1 MKRFFAHRAV
11 AATAIVVAGCLMAC
25 GCSVVSPEESE
36 WSGGYGEVTG
46 TVTNRSGAPLE
57 DMTVSMWG
65 EVGISQTEMS
75 YEVTT
80 DSTGAFVISEVDLG
94 GTHAYSQ
101 TYDLYVNCTWDDR
114 AAVDVAYT
122 TYVGSVVVE
131 RDDDCV
137 VTVELSTADN
147 GPGAPGSMFE

>member
-1 MKRFFAHRAV
+1 MNKVFAQRAV

-25 GCSVVSPEESE
+25 GCSVMSPEDSE

-46 TVTNRSGAPLE
+46 TVTNRAGTPLE
-57 DMTVSMWG
+57 DMMVSMWA
-65 EVGISQTEMS
+65 EVGTNEAETS

-80 DSTGAFVISEVDLG
+80 DSSGAFVISEVDLG

-101 TYDLYVNCTWDDR
+101 TYDLYVNCTWNDR
-114 AAVDVAYT
+114 AAVNAEYT

-131 RDDDCV
+131 SSGDNV
-137 VTVELSTADN
+137 VSVELTVADN
-147 GPGAPGSMFE
+147 DPGDPGSMYE